1 MDRDKRLKGIV
12 LNAERTNLPSQS
24 FDIALVQD
32 GLHHLSSPVQGFTEM
47 LRVAKRAVVF
57 LEPHDSLVGRMIGT
71 QWEKNGSA
79 INYVFRWDKKLV
91 DQVASSFLGPNSFDN
106 LSLSFWHHNVVYAK
120 ARSILG
126 GRFGLMVVRSIKY
139 FFDRLIGRLGN
150 QFCGL
155 VIKR

>member
-1 MDRDKRLKGIV
+1 
-12 LNAERTNLPSQS
+12 
-24 FDIALVQD
+24 
-32 GLHHLSSPVQGFTEM
+32 
-47 LRVAKRAVVF
+47 
-57 LEPHDSLVGRMIGT
+57 MIGT